1 MMLMSSWLGRHGWVG
16 MVMIMMMSPSCPSS
30 SCRGSLGWQLCW
42 HGSLALAGQ
51 PLPEGAPEAPEH
63 PPLPASLPRP
73 TLLLLPPATPG
84 LPPVRGGRRH
94 ARGRGGGT
102 SAGRM
107 SKRASAEA
115 AAEPARP
122 PGGRPA
128 PPRAPSPS
136 RGPHRARCLPLRE
149 PGALPPGAHV
159 PAHPAPLAAPAGGSR
174 RVARSGDRE
183 RAARRGGERGSRA
196 RRPAE
201 VSSPRRGLAVAAE
214 EQGARRRA
222 RGGAFLGSVPAAETR
237 GGERKGARKK
247 KKKAVR
253 DGARR
258 RATRREATWDAM
270 LLLIPSF
277 CVRRNDNILR
287 FESEP
292 TSPPKKK
299 EEGKRCARRIAPPIA
314 LPGGSGN
321 KPGRNE
327 KRKIRNAREGGG
339 KK

>member
-1 MMLMSSWLGRHGWVG
+1 MPAPSRAG
-16 MVMIMMMSPSCPSS
+16 SP
-30 SCRGSLGWQLCW
+30 
-42 HGSLALAGQ
+42 
-51 PLPEGAPEAPEH
+51 
-63 PPLPASLPRP
+63 
-73 TLLLLPPATPG
+73 
-84 LPPVRGGRRH
+84 
-94 ARGRGGGT
+94 
-102 SAGRM
+102 
-107 SKRASAEA
+107 
-115 AAEPARP
+115 P
-122 PGGRPA
+122 PGGARA
-128 PPRAPSPS
+128 SSPRTPY
-136 RGPHRARCLPLRE
+136 GP
-149 PGALPPGAHV
+149 G
-159 PAHPAPLAAPAGGSR
+159 GGSR

-247 KKKAVR
+247 KKKKKKKAVR

-292 TSPPKKK
+292 TSPKKK